1 MIIPREAIANL
12 SRDNLAHASS
22 RGDLLTIDSVAG
34 TFESPLPTES
44 IVVLIANLRANDIER
59 FGQTRPGQDLLRPPR
74 LHQCRFVSLTPR
86 C

>member
-12 SRDNLAHASS
+12 SRDNLAHVSS

-34 TFESPLPTES
+34 TFESPLLRGS
-44 IVVLIANLRANDIER
+44 IVVVIANLRANDIER
-59 FGQTRPGQDLLRPPR
+59 FGQTRQGQDLL
-74 LHQCRFVSLTPR
+74 HQLTPHQYQSVSSAQQ